1 MKSKIPENIAPC
13 FWSYNIEDI
22 DLKKDKEMVITRIL
36 NYGSPERIKWLYSV
50 YTEDDVRDVVLNP
63 GRGKWFK
70 KVLNFWE
77 TMLKIEIPKSKKE
90 KAIFRLDPF

>member
-13 FWSYNIEDI
+13 LWSYNIEDI

-36 NYGSPERIKWLYSV
+36 NYGSPERIKWLFSV
-50 YTEDDVRDVVLNP
+50 YTDDDVRDVVLNP

-77 TMLKIEIPKSKKE
+77 IMLKIEIPKSKKE
-90 KAIFRLDPF
+90 KAIFKLL